1 MASTITAGTLKVT
14 LTEQI
19 ILNGSDQG
27 SKNTLSISSIKDV
40 FKRIITIAAD
50 DDATVLVFKSTTASA
65 DGALDLQNVKYIRI
79 TNLDDT
85 NSVGLSLQLD
95 SDEDNSAA
103 NESCTIL
110 LEAGRSFIMGTPD
123 EGIHVN
129 DDAAGILTALTDLES
144 IIINPGSN
152 AGTVEVFTASA

>member
-19 ILNGSDQG
+19 ILNGRDQG
-27 SKNTLSISSIKDV
+27 SKNTLSIGSIKDV

-50 DDATVLVFKSTTASA
+50 DDATVLVFKSTTAIA

-95 SDEDNSAA
+95 STENNAAA
-103 NESCTIL
+103 NASCTIL

-123 EGIHVN
+123 EGVHVD
-129 DDAAGILTALTDLES
+129 DDAAGILSALTDLES

-152 AGTVEVFTASA
+152 AGTVEVFVASA